1 MGHVHV
7 DTYIKGKKGE
17 QLLGEILVDTGAT
30 YTMLSPKVVKQV
42 GATKIPPY
50 TLDVELGDGR
60 KASVS
65 VYAASIRIGDREG
78 PAIILAFEDVKQV
91 VGVQTLESLGLKVDT
106 LTGKLEPTRPKGIAY
121 FY

>member
-7 DTYIKGKKGE
+7 DTHIKGKKGA
-17 QLLGEILVDTGAT
+17 QLLNEILVDTGAT
-30 YTMLSPKVVKQV
+30 YTMLSPKVVKQI

-60 KASVS
+60 KVSAS
-65 VYAASIRIGDREG
+65 VYAASIKIDDREG
-78 PAIILAFEDVKQV
+78 PAIILTFEGVKQV
-91 VGVQTLESLGLKVDT
+91 IGVQTLESLSLKVDT
-106 LTGKLEPTRPKGIAY
+106 LTGKLEPTRPKGVAY